1 MYKKINKG
9 QPNVFKPRRMVI
21 GGIVHNVENEET
33 LNKIKQEMQLKKE
46 EAAKAAEEVKNQKIL
61 IKRTVS
67 KNMSD
72 IVTKIIV
79 DPDTILTKEEKQHQL
94 DKNNKYVEHMKKPT
108 LTVKSNIVPSGME
121 QKNVN
126 NNGPITIKTHTPKL
140 IKKPS
145 SNVLPIV
152 SPEDDANND
161 EEQELKEEQE
171 QKLKE
176 KQELK
181 EESELKGE
189 PIVETNT
196 TSIAK
201 PTIEIKTTPVIKPVI
216 ETNTIPINK
225 PVIETKITSPK
236 PMSKPTVLNN
246 NNNSAI
252 KIISRKNIKPLPKNN
267 VTQETNVEGTT
278 ILGGVVSS
286 IFTKQDGTNDIP
298 EIKQKPALTIK
309 SNDKKPLNK
318 SQQPQVQELEET
330 TDNYFTKKYNVLS
343 AQWYELIIKTK
354 NKNDNSVKLLI
365 KIFDDL
371 KTQIIN
377 PIKITNDLFLHEKLP
392 NNFVEYK
399 IFLCMPINIVSIDIY
414 IVGLKVYNTTL
425 SPIDK
430 QIVEQNIDLW
440 KFRKLY
446 DLEFINY
453 YVNNADLEYSEKFID
468 RFKADYELYKNPNYF
483 DQFMDSLTI
492 PINNQTVVSDKTNIL
507 YLTHTSIEYEQYS
520 YTIRTQQLLEN
531 FNKNDKYEIICATR
545 YGYPFDRETGYYSQ
559 DLTREIEINGVKY
572 IKLIKDKTSNFN
584 TLNILKYLEQ
594 YIVATI
600 NLCISKNIKIIHA
613 TTNYWNGIVATNVS
627 KYLGIKCIY
636 ELRELWNENI
646 QLQKP
651 EVINSDMIKMMSA
664 QEKNIVNSVDKIIV
678 LNKSQYKG
686 NDKMEIIY
694 DGANIDFKFKMS
706 KNDLLDKHKL
716 HDRIIIGYIGTLATY
731 EGIENILKCIKLL
744 NNDKIMFVI
753 IGDGPYKNSMIDYI
767 KTNNISENVLYL
779 GKLKYENA
787 MEYYQIIDMCIY
799 PKKKCELH
807 ELKSSYKLIE
817 AMAFKKPVIV
827 SDLKAINEII
837 NDGQNGL
844 ICIPDNV
851 NDLLEKIKLLINN
864 TELMN
869 KLGAEAQKWTKKN
882 RNWNAICNKMTRIY
896 DNLMIKQN
904 TSDVES
910 DEHDKDAFDI
920 EENNCR
926 DDVEEESDES
936 EE

>member
-46 EAAKAAEEVKNQKIL
+46 EAAKAAEEIKNQKIL

-94 DKNNKYVEHMKKPT
+94 DKNNKYVEHIKKPT
-108 LTVKSNIVPSGME
+108 LTVKSNIVSTGME
-121 QKNVN
+121 QKNTN
-126 NNGPITIKTHTPKL
+126 NNGPITLKTHATKL
-140 IKKPS
+140 IKKPT
-145 SNVLPIV
+145 NNNLPTI
-152 SPEDDANND
+152 ETLLDDNND
-161 EEQELKEEQE
+161 VKEEKEEKEELKEE
-171 QKLKE
+171 
-176 KQELK
+176 LK
-181 EESELKGE
+181 EEVKIDEELKSIQQNDDK
-189 PIVETNT
+189 PSSQIT
-196 TSIAK
+196 TLS
-201 PTIEIKTTPVIKPVI
+201 
-216 ETNTIPINK
+216 NNK
-225 PVIETKITSPK
+225 PIIESKIISPR
-236 PMSKPTVLNN
+236 PKPTVVINN
-246 NNNSAI
+246 NNNASAI
-252 KIISRKNIKPLPKNN
+252 KVISRKNIKPLPKNN
-267 VTQETNVEGTT
+267 VPQEPTNIEGTT

-298 EIKQKPALTIK
+298 EVKQKPALTIK
-309 SNDKKPLNK
+309 SNDKKMLNR
-318 SQQPQVQELEET
+318 SQPQVQELEET

-343 AQWYELIIKTK
+343 AQWYELIIKIK

-392 NNFVEYK
+392 NNFVEYR
-399 IFLCMPINIVSIDIY
+399 IFLCMPINIMSIDIY
-414 IVGLKVYNTTL
+414 IVGLKVYNAIL

-453 YVNNADLEYSEKFID
+453 YINNADLEYSEKFVD

-483 DQFMDSLTI
+483 EEFMNSLNI
-492 PINNQTVVSDKTNIL
+492 PTTNSTVTSDKINIL

-531 FNKNDKYEIICATR
+531 FNKNDKYEITCATR

-559 DLTREIEINGVKY
+559 DLNKEIEINGVKY
-572 IKLIKDKTSNFN
+572 IKLIADKKSNFN
-584 TLNILKYLEQ
+584 TLNILKYLEE
-594 YIVATI
+594 YIIETI
-600 NLCISKNIKIIHA
+600 NLCVNKNIKIIHA
-613 TTNYWNGIVATNVS
+613 TTNYWNGIVATCVA
-627 KYLGIKCIY
+627 KYLGIRCIY
-636 ELRELWNENI
+636 ELRELWNESI

-651 EVINSDMIKMMSA
+651 EVINSDMIKMMSI
-664 QEKNIVNSVDKIIV
+664 QEKNIVNNVDKIII
-678 LNKSQYKG
+678 LNKTQNKD
-686 NDKMEIIY
+686 NDKIEIIY
-694 DGANIDFKFKMS
+694 DCANIDFKFKMS

-716 HDRIIIGYIGTLATY
+716 HDKIIIGYIGTLTTHD
-731 EGIENILKCIKLL
+731 GIENILKCIKML
-744 NNDKIMFVI
+744 NNNKLVFVI

-779 GKLKYENA
+779 GKLKYEIA

-799 PKKKCELH
+799 PKKKCELY
-807 ELKSSYKLIE
+807 ELKSSFKLIE
-817 AMAFKKPVIV
+817 AMSFKKPVITT
-827 SDLKAINEII
+827 DLKSINEII

-844 ICIPDNV
+844 LCIPDNV
-851 NDLLEKIKLLINN
+851 SDLLDKMKLLINN
-864 TELMN
+864 TILME
-869 KLGAEAQKWTKKN
+869 KLGTEAQKWIVKN
-882 RNWNAICNKMTRIY
+882 RNWKNMCNKLTHIY
-896 DNLMIKQN
+896 DNLINEEN
-904 TSDVES
+904 TNDVES
-910 DEHDKDAFDI
+910 NKKDKDVFDM
-920 EENNCR
+920 EENNCY
-926 DDVEEESDES
+926 DES
-936 EE
+936 EESEESEENEENDDNE